1 MEVDENTI
9 RVYAGHEID
18 HLPMTDADWQF
29 AEWSLA
35 QIHSGAWRE
44 PWIVSFE
51 YGGVGALWE
60 AVTDTAVLEK
70 DAPRLYG
77 LAASRKMWGKQNA
90 EQKT

>member
-1 MEVDENTI
+1 MRVDDNAI

-18 HLPMTDADWQF
+18 HLPMTNADWQF

-44 PWIVSFE
+44 PWSVSFE

-60 AVTDTAVLEK
+60 AVTDAELLAA
-70 DAPRLYG
+70 DMPRLG
-77 LAASRKMWGKQNA
+77 EMVADRKQ
-90 EQKT
+90 